1 MPEETP
7 QQLPDSIE
15 RGLAPEL
22 VTVLIEVG
30 QALVANLSTA
40 SVLASALKVV
50 QRVLRAEASSIFLAD
65 PHTGDL
71 RVYLADPEHEGALK
85 SLIQPRGKGLSGLSL
100 EQGKAILVADAY
112 QDPRFDPTADKQ
124 TGFRTRSVLSV
135 PLRVLGEDLG
145 VIQVL
150 NKKGGGSFA
159 ERELILLQAVASLV
173 ALALDN
179 ARKHEKL
186 LQAQR
191 LATVGETIASLAHC
205 IKNVLSGINAG
216 TFFINEA
223 ITKQDFVGVK
233 KGWQIADAN
242 MKFLSDLV
250 LNMLSF
256 ARQREP
262 VRQATDVNRLCNEVV
277 NLVSEQAREQNV
289 ELKLEPDEN
298 LPKLMLDS
306 VGLRRCLLNLLGNAV
321 DASAPKKKGKV
332 TVSVDGHTDENLSI
346 RIADTGTGMSGET
359 LKKLFTVFFSTKG
372 NRGTGLGLPVSKK
385 IIEEHGGRLQ
395 VDSVLDQGTTFT
407 VVLPI
412 DSPST

>member
-1 MPEETP
+1 MTQKSE
-7 QQLPDSIE
+7 QLPDSIE
-15 RGLAPEL
+15 QGLAPEL

-30 QALVANLSTA
+30 QALVANLSTQA
-40 SVLASALKVV
+40 VLSAALDVV
-50 QRVLRAEASSIFLAD
+50 QRVLQAQASSIFLTD
-65 PHTGDL
+65 QNTGDL
-71 RVYLADPEHEGALK
+71 RVYLADPEHQGALK
-85 SLIQPRGKGLSGLSL
+85 SLIQPKGKGLSGLAV

-112 QDPRFDPTADKQ
+112 KDPRFDPTADKK
-124 TGFRTRSVLSV
+124 TGFRTRSVICV

-150 NKKGGGSFA
+150 NKKDGSSFA
-159 ERELILLQAVASLV
+159 QRELILLQAVAALV

-179 ARKHEKL
+179 ARKHEEL
-186 LQAQR
+186 LQTQR

-223 ITKQDFVGVK
+223 IKKQDMTGVQR
-233 KGWQIADAN
+233 GWQIADAN

-256 ARQREP
+256 ARHREP
-262 VRQATDVNRLCNEVV
+262 ALQDTDINRLCTEVV
-277 NLVSEQAREQNV
+277 NLVSKQASEQDV
-289 ELKLEPDEN
+289 EVQVQPDDN
-298 LPKLMLDS
+298 LPKVKLDS
-306 VGLRRCLLNLLGNAV
+306 IGLRRCLLNLVGNAV
-321 DASAPKKKGKV
+321 DACAQKKGKV
-332 TVSVDGHTDENLSI
+332 TVSIEGQADQNFHI
-346 RIADTGTGMSGET
+346 RIADTGAGMAPET
-359 LKKLFTVFFSTKG
+359 LQKLFTVFFSTKG

-385 IIEEHGGRLQ
+385 IIEEHGGKLQ

-412 DSPST
+412 NSPAK